1 MREKEKVLKMLCDL
15 IKMEE
20 MRKDL
25 FVGEKPQLGSKMQPV
40 NEEDYLGKLEK
51 LSKIMEDASALAEFR
66 EEFPLIKDITGELE
80 NIFSQA
86 INYLLKELMTPKM
99 VELALNRFSP
109 IFFGENQSDPRFY

>member
-51 LSKIMEDASALAEFR
+51 LSKIM
-66 EEFPLIKDITGELE
+66 
-80 NIFSQA
+80 
-86 INYLLKELMTPKM
+86 
-99 VELALNRFSP
+99 
-109 IFFGENQSDPRFY
+109 